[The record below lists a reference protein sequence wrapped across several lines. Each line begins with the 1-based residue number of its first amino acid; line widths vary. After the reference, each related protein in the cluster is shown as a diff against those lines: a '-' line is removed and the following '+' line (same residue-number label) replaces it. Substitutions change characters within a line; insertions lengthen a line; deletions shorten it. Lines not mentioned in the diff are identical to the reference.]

1 MSALRAPLQRKG
13 IMFKILTLNN
23 IAVEGLRHLPRERY
37 EVASEIAHPDAILL
51 RSHNMHD
58 MDIPDTVAAVGRA
71 GAGTN
76 NIPIDAMSARGVPVF
91 NAPGANA
98 NAVKEL
104 AIAGMLIGARNLCNA
119 REYVSSLTETGVALN
134 KAVEAG
140 KKQFVGFELPGKTLG
155 VIGLGAIG
163 VEVANAAFD
172 LGMKVVGFDPKITVR
187 NAWQLSS
194 GVEQE
199 ETLDQLFQH
208 ADFVTVH
215 VPLIDATRNIVNAAR
230 LAIMNDNSVLINFA
244 RGGVVDDA
252 AAIAALDGGKLHA
265 FITDFPTPELIAHPK
280 VVALP
285 HLGAST
291 SEAEENCAIMVAENI
306 KDYLENGNIRHSV
319 NFPEA
324 RLPRLDAWRLTIA
337 NANVPNMVGQISTD
351 LANAGL
357 NIEDLLNKSVGD
369 LAYTIIDVNEEPTAA
384 LLAEIRAID
393 GVLTLRNLGKPVT

>member
-1 MSALRAPLQRKG
+1 
-13 IMFKILTLNN
+13 MFKVLTLNN
-23 IAVEGLRHLPRERY
+23 IAVQGLRHLPRERY
-37 EVASEIAHPDAILL
+37 EVASEIAHPDAIMV
-51 RSHNMHD
+51 RSFNMHD

-76 NIPIDAMSARGVPVF
+76 NIPIGAMSGRGVPVF

-104 AIAGMLIGARNLCNA
+104 AIAAMLIGARNLCNA
-119 REYVSSLTETGVALN
+119 RDYVKALTETGTALN

-155 VIGLGAIG
+155 VIGLGAVG
-163 VEVANAAFD
+163 VEVANAALD
-172 LGMKVVGFDPKITVR
+172 LGMKVVGFDPAITVR

-215 VPLIDATRNIVNAAR
+215 VPLIDATRNIVNADR
-230 LAIMNDNSVLINFA
+230 LALMNDNAVLINFA
-244 RGGVVDDA
+244 RGGVVDDD
-252 AAIAALDGGKLHA
+252 AAIAALDRGKLNA
-265 FITDFPTPELIAHPK
+265 FVTDFPTPELIAHPK
-280 VVALP
+280 VVTLP

-324 RLPRLDAWRLTIA
+324 RLPRLDAWRITIS

-369 LAYTIIDVNEEPTAA
+369 FAYTIVDVNKEPTAE

>member
-1 MSALRAPLQRKG
+1 
-13 IMFKILTLNN
+13 MFKVLTLNH

-37 EVASEIAHPDAILL
+37 EVASEIAHPDAIML
-51 RSHNMHD
+51 RSFNMHNL
-58 MDIPDTVAAVGRA
+58 DIPDTVAAIGRA

-76 NIPIDAMSARGVPVF
+76 NIPVDAMSARGVPVF

-104 AIAGMLIGARNLCNA
+104 AIAGMLIGARSLCNA
-119 REYVSSLTETGVALN
+119 REYVSALTETGAALD

-163 VEVANAAFD
+163 VEVANAALD

-187 NAWQLSS
+187 NAWQLSA

-215 VPLIDATRNIVNAAR
+215 VPLLDTTRNIVNSDR
-230 LAIMNDNSVLINFA
+230 LALMNDNSVLINFA
-244 RGGVVDDA
+244 RSGVVDDA
-252 AAIAALDGGKLHA
+252 AAIAALDSGKLRS
-265 FITDFPTPELIAHPK
+265 FVTDFPTSELIAHPK

-291 SEAEENCAIMVAENI
+291 SEAEENCAIMVAENL

-319 NFPEA
+319 NFPES
-324 RLPRLDAWRLTIA
+324 RLPRLDAWRITVA

-357 NIEDLLNKSVGD
+357 NIEDLLNKSVGE
-369 LAYTIIDVNEEPTAA
+369 LAYTIIDVNKEPTPE

>member
-1 MSALRAPLQRKG
+1 
-13 IMFKILTLNN
+13 MFKVLTLNN
-23 IAVEGLRHLPRERY
+23 IAVEGLRRLPRERY

-58 MDIPDTVAAVGRA
+58 MVIPDTVAAIGRA

-119 REYVSSLTETGVALN
+119 REYVSALTETGAALS

-140 KKQFVGFELPGKTLG
+140 KKQFVGFELPGKALG

-163 VEVANAAFD
+163 VEVANAALD
-172 LGMKVVGFDPKITVR
+172 LGMKVDGFDPSITVR
-187 NAWQLSS
+187 SAWQLSS

-199 ETLDQLFQH
+199 DTLDQLFQR

-215 VPLIDATRNIVNAAR
+215 VPLVDATRNMVNADR
-230 LAIMNDNSVLINFA
+230 LALMNDNAVLINFA

-252 AAIAALDGGKLHA
+252 AAIAALDSGKLQA
-265 FITDFPTPELIAHPK
+265 YVTDFPTPELIAHPK

-291 SEAEENCAIMVAENI
+291 SEAEENCAIMVAENV

-324 RLPRLDAWRLTIA
+324 RLPRLDAWRITVA

-357 NIEDLLNKSVGD
+357 NIEDLLNKSIGD
-369 LAYTIIDVNEEPTAA
+369 FAYTIVDVNKEPTAE
-384 LLAEIRAID
+384 LLSEIRAID

>member
-1 MSALRAPLQRKG
+1 M
-13 IMFKILTLNN
+13 
-23 IAVEGLRHLPRERY
+23 
-37 EVASEIAHPDAILL
+37 L
-51 RSHNMHD
+51 RSFNMHD
-58 MDIPDTVAAVGRA
+58 WDIPETVAAIGRA

-76 NIPIDAMSARGVPVF
+76 NLPVDAMSARGVPVF

-104 AIAGMLIGARNLCNA
+104 AIACMLLGARNLCNA
-119 REYVSSLTETGVALN
+119 RVYVTALGETGEALN

-140 KKQFVGFELPGKTLG
+140 KKQFSGFELPGKTLG

-163 VEVANAAFD
+163 VEVANAALD
-172 LGMKVVGFDPKITVR
+172 LGMKVVGFDPAITVR

-215 VPLIDATRNIVNAAR
+215 VPLMDATRNLVNADR
-230 LAIMNDNSVLINFA
+230 LALMNDNAVLLNLA
-244 RGGVVDDA
+244 RGGVVDDDA
-252 AAIAALDGGKLHA
+252 ALAALDSGKLHA
-265 FITDFPTPELIAHPK
+265 YVTDFPTPELIAHDK

-291 SEAEENCAIMVAENI
+291 GEAEENCAIMVAENL
-306 KDYLENGNIRHSV
+306 KDFLENGNIRHSV

-357 NIEDLLNKSVGD
+357 NIEDLLNKSIGEF
-369 LAYTIIDVNEEPTAA
+369 AYTIVDVNKEPTEE
-384 LLAEIRAID
+384 LLQEIRDID

>member
-1 MSALRAPLQRKG
+1 MY
-13 IMFKILTLNN
+13 KILTLNN

-37 EVASEIAHPDAILL
+37 EAASEIAHPDAILL
-51 RSHNMHD
+51 LSYNMHD
-58 MDIPDTVAAVGRA
+58 MEIPDTVAAIGRA

-76 NIPIDAMSARGVPVF
+76 NIPCDAMAARGVPVF

-104 AIAGMLIGARNLCNA
+104 VIGGLLLGARNLA
-119 REYVSSLTETGVALN
+119 SASEYVKTLDQTGAELK
-134 KAVEAG
+134 KAVEDG

-163 VEVANAAFD
+163 VEVANAALD
-172 LGMKVVGFDPKITVR
+172 LGMKVVGFDPAITVR

-194 GVEQE
+194 GVEME

-208 ADFVTVH
+208 ADFVTCH
-215 VPLIDATRNIVNAAR
+215 VPLIDATRGMVNKDR
-230 LAIMNDNSVLINFA
+230 LALMNEGGVLINFA

-252 AAIAALDGGKLHA
+252 AAIAALDSGKLHA
-265 FITDFPTPELIAHPK
+265 FVTDFPTPELIAHPK
-280 VVALP
+280 VTALP

-291 SEAEENCAIMVAENI
+291 GEAEANCAVMVAENV

-324 RLPRLDAWRLTIA
+324 RLPRLDAWRITVA
-337 NANVPNMVGQISTD
+337 NANVPNMVGQISTCI
-351 LANAGL
+351 ANAGL

-369 LAYTIIDVNEEPTAA
+369 FAYTIVDVNGEPTDA
-384 LLAEIRAID
+384 LLDELRSIE

>member
-1 MSALRAPLQRKG
+1 
-13 IMFKILTLNN
+13 MFKILTLNN

-51 RSHNMHD
+51 RSYKMHG
-58 MDIPDTVAAVGRA
+58 MDIPDTVAAIGRA

-76 NIPIDAMSARGVPVF
+76 NIPVDDMTARGVPVF

-104 AIAGMLIGARNLCNA
+104 AIAGMLMGARNLCNA
-119 REYVSSLTETGVALN
+119 RDYVKSLAETGDALN
-134 KAVEAG
+134 KAVEVG

-163 VEVANAAFD
+163 VEVANAALD
-172 LGMKVVGFDPKITVR
+172 LGMKVVGFDPAITVK

-199 ETLDQLFQH
+199 ETLDQLFMH

-215 VPLIDATRNIVNAAR
+215 VPLLDATRNLVSESRIQ
-230 LAIMNDNSVLINFA
+230 LMKDGGVLINFA

-252 AAIAALDGGKLHA
+252 AALAALDNGKLHA
-265 FITDFPTPELIAHPK
+265 YITDFPTPELIANPK

-291 SEAEENCAIMVAENI
+291 GEAEANCAIMVAENV
-306 KDYLENGNIRHSV
+306 KDYLENGNVRFSV
-319 NFPEA
+319 NFPKA
-324 RLPRLDAWRLTIA
+324 ILSRLDAWRITVA
-337 NANVPNMVGQISTD
+337 NANVPNMVGQISTCI
-351 LANAGL
+351 ANAGL
-357 NIEDLLNKSVGD
+357 NIEDLLNKSVGEF
-369 LAYTIIDVNEEPTAA
+369 AYTIVDVHAEPSDELLEE
-384 LLAEIRAID
+384 LRAID
-393 GVLTLRNLGKPVT
+393 GVLNLRNLGKPVT

>member
-1 MSALRAPLQRKG
+1 
-13 IMFKILTLNN
+13 MFKVLTLNN

-51 RSHNMHD
+51 RSFNMHD
-58 MDIPDTVAAVGRA
+58 WEIPETVVAVGRA

-76 NIPIDAMSARGVPVF
+76 NIPIDVLSARGVPVF

-104 AIAGMLIGARNLCNA
+104 VIAGLLIAARNLCDA
-119 REYVSSLTETGVALN
+119 REHVKALKETGEALN

-163 VEVANAAFD
+163 VEVANAALA
-172 LGMKVVGFDPKITVR
+172 LGMNVIGFDPKITVR
-187 NAWQLSS
+187 RAWQLSA
-194 GVEQE
+194 GVEHAE
-199 ETLDQLFQH
+199 NIDQLFQH
-208 ADFVTVH
+208 ADAVTVH
-215 VPLIDATRNIVNAAR
+215 VPLMDATRNLINRDR
-230 LAIMNDNSVLINFA
+230 LALMPNGGVVINFA
-244 RGGVVDDA
+244 RGGVADDA
-252 AAIAALDGGKLHA
+252 AVLAALDSGKLHA
-265 FITDFPTPELIAHPK
+265 YVTDFPTEETKGHPQ

-291 SEAEENCAIMVAENI
+291 AEAEENCAVMVAENV
-306 KDYLENGNIRHSV
+306 KDFLENGNVRYSV
-319 NFPEA
+319 NFPES
-324 RLPRLDAWRLTIA
+324 RLPRLDAHRITIA
-337 NANVPNMVGQISTD
+337 NANVPNMVGQISTC

-357 NIEDLLNKSVGD
+357 NIEDLLNKSVGN
-369 LAYTIIDVNEEPTAA
+369 LAYTIVDVNGPVTDETM
-384 LLAEIRAID
+384 AEIRAVE

>member
-1 MSALRAPLQRKG
+1 
-13 IMFKILTLNN
+13 MFKVLTLNN
-23 IAVEGLRHLPRERY
+23 IAVEGLRRLPRSRY

-51 RSHNMHD
+51 RSQNMHD

-76 NIPIDAMSARGVPVF
+76 NIPIDAMNARGVPVF

-104 AIAGMLIGARNLCNA
+104 TIAGMLIGARNLCQGA
-119 REYVSSLTETGVALN
+119 EYVASLQETGDALN

-140 KKQFVGFELPGKTLG
+140 KKQFTGFELPGKSLG

-163 VEVANAAFD
+163 VEVANAAFA
-172 LGMKVVGFDPKITVR
+172 LGMKVVGFDPAITVT

-194 GVEQE
+194 GVEQA

-208 ADFVTVH
+208 ADFVSIH
-215 VPLIDATRNIVNAAR
+215 VPLIDATRKIVNADR
-230 LAIMNDNSVLINFA
+230 LALMNDGAVLVNFA
-244 RGGVVDDA
+244 RGGIVDDD
-252 AAIAALDGGKLHA
+252 AAIAALDSGKLNA
-265 FITDFPTPELIAHPK
+265 FVTDFPTAELIAHPK

-291 SEAEENCAIMVAENI
+291 AEAEENCAIMVAENV
-306 KDYLENGNIRHSV
+306 KDYLENGNIRFSV

-324 RLPRLDAWRLTIA
+324 RLPRLNAWRITLA
-337 NANVPNMVGQISTD
+337 NANVPNMVGQVSTCI
-351 LANAGL
+351 ANSGL
-357 NIEDLLNKSVGD
+357 NIEDLLNKSVGEF
-369 LAYTIIDVNEEPTAA
+369 AYTIVDVNGEPSKE
-384 LLAEIRAID
+384 LLEKIASID
-393 GVLTLRNLGKPVT
+393 GVLTLRNLGKPV